1 MNLTNGIIIG
11 LVQGLTEFIPV
22 SSSGH
27 LVIAEKILS
36 FSAPPITVAVFVHL
50 GTLAAV
56 MVVYRRRLW
65 RMLQSLLPGG
75 DQERMLNRRL
85 ILMLILGS
93 IPAAIA
99 GLTLADVFEAAFS
112 SLPLVGGMLILTG
125 FFLLVGSR
133 YGRGRRRIHVTGG
146 GRAMGG
152 SGAGGQEGVG
162 LLQIRWWQAIT
173 VGLFQALAIFPGLSR
188 SGTTISSG
196 LLTGLAPAA
205 AADFSFLLSIPTI
218 LGAAAVDVLHVGG
231 AVQFNTQLAVATVVA
246 ALSGFVAIHLV
257 LNAVRARRLAVF
269 IPYCWAVGLTLLV
282 FSTVYK

>member
-1 MNLTNGIIIG
+1 MNLTKGIIIG

-27 LVIAEKILS
+27 LVIAEKFLS
-36 FSAPPITVAVFVHL
+36 LTAPPVTVAVFVHL

-56 MVVYRRRLW
+56 LVVYWRRLW
-65 RMLQSLLPGG
+65 GMLQSLLPGR
-75 DQERMLNRRL
+75 DPERMLNRRL

-133 YGRGRRRIHVTGG
+133 AGGSRRRIRVTRG
-146 GRAMGG
+146 GRALGG
-152 SGAGGQEGVG
+152 SGGGQDGVG

-205 AADFSFLLSIPTI
+205 AADFSFLLSVPTI
-218 LGAAAVDVLHVGG
+218 LGAAAVDLLHLGG
-231 AVQFNTQLAVATVVA
+231 AVQFNSQLGVATVVA
-246 ALSGFVAIHLV
+246 ALSGLLAIQVV
-257 LNAVRARRLAVF
+257 LNTVRAHRLAVF
-269 IPYCWAVGLTLLV
+269 IPYCWVVGLLLLV
-282 FSTVYK
+282 FSAVQR

>member
-27 LVIAEKILS
+27 LVIAEKIVSL
-36 FSAPPITVAVFVHL
+36 SAPPVTVAVFVHL

-56 MVVYRRRLW
+56 LLVYWRRLW
-65 RMLQSLLPGG
+65 GMLQSLLPGR

-133 YGRGRRRIHVTGG
+133 AGSSRRRIRVTRS
-146 GRAMGG
+146 GRALGG
-152 SGAGGQEGVG
+152 SGGGQEGVG
-162 LLQIRWWQAIT
+162 LLQIRWWQAII

-205 AADFSFLLSIPTI
+205 AADFSFLLSVPTI
-218 LGAAAVDVLHVGG
+218 LGAAAVDLLHLGG
-231 AVQFNTQLAVATVVA
+231 AVQFNSQLGVATVVA
-246 ALSGFVAIHLV
+246 ALSGLVAIQVV
-257 LNAVRARRLAVF
+257 LNTVRARRLAVF
-269 IPYCWAVGLTLLV
+269 IPYCWVVGVLLLV
-282 FSTVYK
+282 FSAVRG

>member
-1 MNLTNGIIIG
+1 MGLVNGVIIG
-11 LVQGLTEFIPV
+11 LIQGLTEFIPV

-27 LVIAEKILS
+27 LVIAQRFLS
-36 FSAPPITVAVFVHL
+36 LSAPPVTVAVFVHL

-56 MVVYRRRLW
+56 LVVYWPRLW
-65 RMLQSLLPGG
+65 QMLQALLPGRAP
-75 DQERMLNRRL
+75 ERLLNRRL

-93 IPAAIA
+93 IPAAVA
-99 GLTLADVFEAAFS
+99 GVTLADVFEAAFS

-133 YGRGRRRIHVTGG
+133 AARGRRIHVTRG
-146 GRAMGG
+146 GRALGG
-152 SGAGGQEGVG
+152 SGHGQEDTG
-162 LLQIRWWQAIT
+162 LLQISWWQAVT
-173 VGLFQALAIFPGLSR
+173 VGFFQALAIFPGLSR

-246 ALSGFVAIHLV
+246 AFSGFVAIHLV